1 MKSARLR
8 HTVKKGRKR
17 MPETV
22 QYILIALA
30 AFIALI
36 IVLKLFKVSFRTIV
50 KVAINAAVGIALIFL
65 LNLIPNVAIPVNW
78 WTALISGFFGVPG
91 VIVLLILNFVL

>member
-1 MKSARLR
+1 
-8 HTVKKGRKR
+8 

-36 IVLKLFKVSFRTIV
+36 VVLKLFKVSFRTIV

-78 WTALISGFFGVPG
+78 WTALVSGFFGVPG

>member
-1 MKSARLR
+1 
-8 HTVKKGRKR
+8 

-36 IVLKLFKVSFRTIV
+36 VVLKLFKVSFRTIV

-91 VIVLLILNFVL
+91 VIVLLILSFFL

>member
-1 MKSARLR
+1 
-8 HTVKKGRKR
+8 

-50 KVAINAAVGIALIFL
+50 KVAVNAAVGIALIFL

-78 WTALISGFFGVPG
+78 WTALVSGIFGVPG

>member
-1 MKSARLR
+1 MY
-8 HTVKKGRKR
+8 KR
-17 MPETV
+17 QV

-36 IVLKLFKVSFRTIV
+36 VVLKLFKVSFRTIV
-50 KVAINAAVGIALIFL
+50 KVAVNAAVGIALIFL

-78 WTALISGFFGVPG
+78 WTALVSGIFGVPG

>member
-1 MKSARLR
+1 
-8 HTVKKGRKR
+8 

-36 IVLKLFKVSFRTIV
+36 VVLKLFKVSFKTIV

-78 WTALISGFFGVPG
+78 WTALVSGFFGVPG

>member
-1 MKSARLR
+1 
-8 HTVKKGRKR
+8 

-36 IVLKLFKVSFRTIV
+36 IVLKLFKVSFKTIV

-78 WTALISGFFGVPG
+78 WTALVSGIFGVPG

>member
-1 MKSARLR
+1 
-8 HTVKKGRKR
+8 

-36 IVLKLFKVSFRTIV
+36 VVLKLFKVSFRTIV
-50 KVAINAAVGIALIFL
+50 KVAVNAAVGIALIFL

-78 WTALISGFFGVPG
+78 WTALVSGIFGVPG

>member
-1 MKSARLR
+1 
-8 HTVKKGRKR
+8 

-36 IVLKLFKVSFRTIV
+36 VVLKLFKVSFRTIV
-50 KVAINAAVGIALIFL
+50 KVAVNAAVGIALIFL

>member
-1 MKSARLR
+1 
-8 HTVKKGRKR
+8 

-30 AFIALI
+30 AFIVLI

-50 KVAINAAVGIALIFL
+50 KIAVNAAVGIALIFL

-91 VIVLLILNFVL
+91 VIVLLILSFFI

>member
-1 MKSARLR
+1 
-8 HTVKKGRKR
+8 

-30 AFIALI
+30 AFVVLI
-36 IVLKLFKVSFRTIV
+36 LVLKLLKVSFKTIL
-50 KVAINAAVGIALIFL
+50 KIAINAAIGIGLIFL

-78 WTALISGFFGVPG
+78 WTALVSGVFGVPG
-91 VIVLLILNFVL
+91 VLVLLIVSFFL

>member
-1 MKSARLR
+1 
-8 HTVKKGRKR
+8 

-36 IVLKLFKVSFRTIV
+36 VVLKLFKVSFRTIV
-50 KVAINAAVGIALIFL
+50 RSPSTRRWASRSSFCSTLSRTSPF
-65 LNLIPNVAIPVNW
+65 P
-78 WTALISGFFGVPG
+78 
-91 VIVLLILNFVL
+91 

>member
-1 MKSARLR
+1 
-8 HTVKKGRKR
+8 

-36 IVLKLFKVSFRTIV
+36 VVLKLFKVSFKTIV

-78 WTALISGFFGVPG
+78 WAALVSGIFGVPG

>member
-1 MKSARLR
+1 
-8 HTVKKGRKR
+8 

-36 IVLKLFKVSFRTIV
+36 VVLKLFKVSFKTIV

>member
-1 MKSARLR
+1 
-8 HTVKKGRKR
+8 

-36 IVLKLFKVSFRTIV
+36 VVLKLFKVSFKTIV
-50 KVAINAAVGIALIFL
+50 KVAVNAAVGIALIFL

>member
-1 MKSARLR
+1 
-8 HTVKKGRKR
+8 

-78 WTALISGFFGVPG
+78 WTALVSGIFGVPG

>member
-1 MKSARLR
+1 
-8 HTVKKGRKR
+8 

-36 IVLKLFKVSFRTIV
+36 VVLKLFKVSFRTIV

-78 WTALISGFFGVPG
+78 WTALVSGIFGVPG
-91 VIVLLILNFVL
+91 VIVLLILNFVH

>member
-1 MKSARLR
+1 
-8 HTVKKGRKR
+8 

-30 AFIALI
+30 AFIVLI

-50 KVAINAAVGIALIFL
+50 KIAVNAAVGIALIFL

-91 VIVLLILNFVL
+91 VIVLLILSFFL

>member
-1 MKSARLR
+1 
-8 HTVKKGRKR
+8 

-36 IVLKLFKVSFRTIV
+36 VVLKLFKVSFRTIV

>member
-1 MKSARLR
+1 
-8 HTVKKGRKR
+8 

-36 IVLKLFKVSFRTIV
+36 VVLKLFKVSFKTIV
-50 KVAINAAVGIALIFL
+50 KVAVNAAVGIALIFL
-65 LNLIPNVAIPVNW
+65 LNLIPHVAIPVNW
-78 WTALISGFFGVPG
+78 WTALVSGIFGVPG

>member
-1 MKSARLR
+1 
-8 HTVKKGRKR
+8 

-36 IVLKLFKVSFRTIV
+36 VVLKLFKVSFKTIV
-50 KVAINAAVGIALIFL
+50 KVAVNAAVGIALIFL

-78 WTALISGFFGVPG
+78 WTALVSGIFGVPG

>member
-1 MKSARLR
+1 
-8 HTVKKGRKR
+8 

-36 IVLKLFKVSFRTIV
+36 IVLKLFRVSFKTIV

-78 WTALISGFFGVPG
+78 WTALVSGIFGVPG

>member
-1 MKSARLR
+1 
-8 HTVKKGRKR
+8 

-36 IVLKLFKVSFRTIV
+36 VVLKLFKVSFKTIV

-78 WTALISGFFGVPG
+78 WTALVSGIFGVPG

>member
-1 MKSARLR
+1 
-8 HTVKKGRKR
+8 

-36 IVLKLFKVSFRTIV
+36 VVLKLFKVSFRTIV

-78 WTALISGFFGVPG
+78 WTALVSGIFGVPG

>member
-1 MKSARLR
+1 
-8 HTVKKGRKR
+8 

-36 IVLKLFKVSFRTIV
+36 IVLKLFRVSFKTIV
-50 KVAINAAVGIALIFL
+50 KVAVNAAVGIALIFL

-78 WTALISGFFGVPG
+78 WTALVSGIFGVPG

>member
-1 MKSARLR
+1 
-8 HTVKKGRKR
+8 

-36 IVLKLFKVSFRTIV
+36 VVLKLFKVSFRTIV
-50 KVAINAAVGIALIFL
+50 KVAVNAAVGIALIFL

-78 WTALISGFFGVPG
+78 WTALVSGIFGVPG
-91 VIVLLILNFVL
+91 VLVLLVLNFVL

>member
-1 MKSARLR
+1 
-8 HTVKKGRKR
+8 

-36 IVLKLFKVSFRTIV
+36 VVLKLFKVSFKTIV

-78 WTALISGFFGVPG
+78 WTALVSGIFGFPG